1 MSLILGI
8 LFRLM
13 SGRAGRKDRAD
24 FREAGILQQNM
35 QCMDTVQLAFD
46 ALRLRIT
53 NVFPDQV
60 RAAVNALT
68 DEQIWWRPNESSNSI
83 GNIVL
88 HLSGSLDHYLN
99 HNLGGLDF
107 TRDRPAE
114 FNERKMIPRAELLA
128 RFDEMVANAQRTF
141 ESLTIERL
149 GEPSPEPRLATI
161 VFEDI
166 INIAVH
172 VANHAGQI
180 LWIAKMLEAGAID
193 EVWMRTHKAYVWKPK
208 A

>member
-1 MSLILGI
+1 MFPEG
-8 LFRLM
+8 
-13 SGRAGRKDRAD
+13 A
-24 FREAGILQQNM
+24 ILQQNV
-35 QCMDTVQLAFD
+35 QCMDTVQLAYN

-60 RAAVNALT
+60 RTAVNALT

-99 HNLGGLDF
+99 RNLGGLDF
-107 TRDRPAE
+107 TRDRPGE
-114 FNERKMIPRAELLA
+114 FSERRAIPKAELLA
-128 RFDEMVANAQRTF
+128 RFDQMVANAQRTF
-141 ESLTIERL
+141 ENLPVERL
-149 GEPSPEPRLATI
+149 GDPSPEPRMATI

-166 INIAVH
+166 VNIAVH

-193 EVWMRTHKAYVWKPK
+193 EVWMSTHKAYVWKPK
-208 A
+208 E

>member
-1 MSLILGI
+1 M
-8 LFRLM
+8 FR
-13 SGRAGRKDRAD
+13 RAGFYSKMCSA
-24 FREAGILQQNM
+24 
-35 QCMDTVQLAFD
+35 MDTVQLAYD

-53 NVFPDQV
+53 DVFPDQI
-60 RAAVNALT
+60 RTAVNALT

-88 HLSGSLDHYLN
+88 HLSGSLDHYLS

-114 FNERKMIPRAELLA
+114 FNERRMIPKEELLA
-128 RFDEMVANAQRTF
+128 RFDQMVANARRTF
-141 ESLTIERL
+141 EHFAIERL
-149 GEPSPEPRLATI
+149 GEPSPEPRMATI

-166 INIAVH
+166 VNIAVH

-180 LWIAKMLEAGAID
+180 LWIAKMLEASAID